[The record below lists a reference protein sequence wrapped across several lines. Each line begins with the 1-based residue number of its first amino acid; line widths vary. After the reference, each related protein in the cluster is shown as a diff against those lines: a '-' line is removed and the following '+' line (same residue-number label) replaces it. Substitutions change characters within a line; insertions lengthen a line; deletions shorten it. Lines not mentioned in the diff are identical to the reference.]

1 MTTNLRE
8 RSAARR
14 AYMQRALRVFSR
26 RVASPHF
33 AIFPDFFFFFSFF
46 SFSFLFQAFA
56 YSAKGRAVRN
66 GRMSFVNC
74 RAIFTLF
81 VSRSSQ
87 KNPRKLPQSA
97 LGFSSLGC
105 ILFLF
110 VFRYVFHFSLHIRLA
125 SPPGSVDSSLAR
137 ARKSRKIVKSN

>member
-26 RVASPHF
+26 RVASRRL
-33 AIFPDFFFFFSFF
+33 ISRFFLISFFFSFF

-97 LGFSSLGC
+97 LGFSSLDC

-125 SPPGSVDSSLAR
+125 SPRLAARSTRRSLVLV
-137 ARKSRKIVKSN
+137 KVVKS